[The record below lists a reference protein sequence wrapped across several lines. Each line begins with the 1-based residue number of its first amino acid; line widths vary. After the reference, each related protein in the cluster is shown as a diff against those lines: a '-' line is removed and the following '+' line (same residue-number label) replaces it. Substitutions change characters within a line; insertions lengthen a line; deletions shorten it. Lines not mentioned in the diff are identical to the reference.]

1 MPFVS
6 VFNDVLGPVMRGPS
20 SSHTAGAWRIGLL
33 AARILDAPPRRV
45 RCTFD
50 PEGSFAA
57 TYRPLGVEPA
67 FAAALLEWEMTDPRY
82 ESAMEALE
90 ASGIELDFSV
100 EPLEI
105 ADHPNEVR
113 IDLEGRDGRGLRLWA
128 RSVGGGCVEIHRID
142 DTDLMLTGKER
153 DLLVFLSRPAR
164 AADSEAIGRA
174 LGLPEPVAAAGKVL
188 HFVPPPGWKA
198 HPVDLV
204 PGLGGIE
211 RVVAVEPVFHL
222 RNGEALFTSAAEAL
236 ALAKAGGMSL
246 GEVTRHYEAQFLG
259 ETPAWVDREMLA
271 RYRIMTRSVDAGLD
285 DANVAMPLGAPS
297 ASSIMRKDREG
308 LLPTGGKL
316 TRAAARAMAA
326 LHTCNSRGVVCA
338 APTGGSSGVIPG
350 VIRTLE
356 EEHGLSETDLLRALW
371 AASAVGLVFA
381 LRATFAAEVA
391 GCQVEIG
398 AAGAM
403 AAAAVVESAGGSPAA
418 ALDAASIALQN
429 TMGSVCDPVQGGC
442 EIPCHTRNAAAAA
455 NAFLCADLVLGGYA
469 NPIPLDEAV
478 DASLAVGRSLP
489 RELRCTALGG
499 IASAPSARSLQ
510 PRSLRS

>member
-20 SSHTAGAWRIGLL
+20 SSHTAGAYRIGLL

-57 TYRPLGVEPA
+57 TYLPLGVEPA
-67 FAAALLEWEMTDPRY
+67 FAAALLGWEMTDPRY
-82 ESAMEALE
+82 ESAVEALE
-90 ASGIELDFSV
+90 ASGIELGFSV

-113 IDLEGRDGRGLRLWA
+113 VDLEGRDGRRRRLWA
-128 RSVGGGCVEIHRID
+128 RSVGGGCVEIHRVD

-164 AADSEAIGRA
+164 AADSEVIGRA

-198 HPVDLV
+198 LPGDIA

-222 RNGEALFTSAAEAL
+222 RKGEALFTSAAEAL
-236 ALAKAGGMSL
+236 ALAEAGGMSL
-246 GEVTRHYEAQFLG
+246 GEVTRRYEAQFLG
-259 ETPAWVDREMLA
+259 ETPAWVDREILA
-271 RYRIMTRSVDAGLD
+271 RYRIMTRSVEAGLD
-285 DANVAMPLGAPS
+285 DANVAMTLRAPS

-356 EEHGLSETDLLRALW
+356 EEHHLSETDLLRALW